1 MIIGSDIQFYKTL
14 TSTNNKAL
22 SLLKMKEI
30 PEGTVICADFQTAG
44 KGQRGNKWE
53 SDTGMNL
60 LISIILYP
68 GSVCPVEQFLISM
81 TIALGIIDFTE
92 KYYHG
97 SSIKWPNDIYI
108 KNDKIAGIL
117 IENSIMGEKIESSVA
132 GIGYNINQDK
142 FGPGITNPVSLKMIT
157 GRELDTGVC
166 LRQML
171 ADLDIRYK
179 HLLYGERESI
189 RNEYSSRLY
198 RSGEW
203 HAYRSAGILFEGKI
217 RDVSPSGKLRIEEK
231 NGRFRE
237 FSFRELDYIK

>member
-1 MIIGSDIQFYKTL
+1 MIIGSDIQFYETL

-44 KGQRGNKWE
+44 KGQSGNKWE
-53 SDTGMNL
+53 SEKGRNL

-68 GSVCPVEQFLISM
+68 ESVSPVDQFLISM

-92 KYYHG
+92 KYCHG

-108 KNDKIAGIL
+108 KNAKIAGIL
-117 IENSIMGEKIESSVA
+117 IENSILGEKIESSVA

-142 FGPGITNPVSLKMIT
+142 FGPGIPNPVSLKIIT
-157 GRELDTGVC
+157 GKEFDTGAC
-166 LRQML
+166 LREML
-171 ADLDIRYK
+171 AVIDIRYK
-179 HLLYGERESI
+179 HLLYGDRERI

-203 HAYRSAGILFEGKI
+203 HAYRSAGIQFEGKI
-217 RDVSPSGKLRIEEK
+217 RDVSASGNLRIEEK
-231 NGRFRE
+231 NGKLRE
-237 FSFRELDYIK
+237 FSFKELDYIK